1 MTVRQIVR
9 KRGRAR
15 ENLLV
20 ILHDLQKQRCDNA
33 LDHGDLEEL
42 AEVMGLSVAD
52 IVGTASFYSLFSLK
66 PRGRHII
73 RLCDSP
79 PCYIMGEE
87 NLREAIRERLGIDF
101 GETTADGCFTL
112 EPTSC
117 LGACGVAP
125 VMMVDDEIY
134 GNLTRVKVGEILERI
149 QAADSLGAAVSGKE
163 A

>member
-9 KRGRAR
+9 KRGKAR

-20 ILHDLQKQRCDNA
+20 ILHDLQQAREDNS
-33 LDHGDLEEL
+33 LCHQDLEEL
-42 AEVMGLSVAD
+42 SRLMGITVAD
-52 IVGTASFYSLFSLK
+52 IVGTATFYSMFSLT
-66 PRGRHII
+66 PRGRHLI
-73 RLCDSP
+73 RLCESP

-87 NLREAIRERLGIDF
+87 NIRAAIHERLGIDF
-101 GETTADGCFTL
+101 GETTADRCFTL

-134 GNLTRVKVGEILERI
+134 GNLTREKVGQILDRI
-149 QAADSLGAAVSGKE
+149 RADDRQRAAGA
-163 A
+163 

>member
-9 KRGRAR
+9 KRGKAR

-20 ILHDLQKQRCDNA
+20 ILHDLQRAREDNS
-33 LDHGDLEEL
+33 LCREDLEQL
-42 AEVMGLSVAD
+42 SGIMGITVAD
-52 IVGTASFYSLFSLK
+52 IVGTATFYSMFSLT

-87 NLREAIRERLGIDF
+87 NLLAAIRERLGIGF
-101 GETTADGCFTL
+101 GETTADRCFTL
-112 EPTSC
+112 EPSSC

-134 GNLTRVKVGEILERI
+134 GNLTREKVGQILDRI
-149 QAADSLGAAVSGKE
+149 QADDQQRAAGA
-163 A
+163 

>member
-9 KRGRAR
+9 RHGKAR

-20 ILHDLQKQRCDNA
+20 ILHDLQRNRQDNS
-33 LDHGDLEEL
+33 LWREDLEEL
-42 AEVMGLSVAD
+42 SKILGIPVAD
-52 IVGTASFYSLFSLK
+52 IVGTASFYTMFSLK

-73 RLCDSP
+73 RLCESP

-101 GETTADGCFTL
+101 GETTADGSFTL

-134 GNLTRVKVGEILERI
+134 GNLTRVKVGAILERI
-149 QAADSLGAAVSGKE
+149 QAADALGAAVSGKE

>member
-9 KRGRAR
+9 KRGKAR

-20 ILHDLQKQRCDNA
+20 ILHDLQQASEDNSLHRED
-33 LDHGDLEEL
+33 LDELSKIMDITVSDL
-42 AEVMGLSVAD
+42 
-52 IVGTASFYSLFSLK
+52 VGTATFYSMFSLT

-73 RLCDSP
+73 RLCESP

-87 NLREAIRERLGIDF
+87 NLRAAIRERLGIDF
-101 GETTADGCFTL
+101 GETTADRCFTL
-112 EPTSC
+112 EPSSC

-134 GNLTRVKVGEILERI
+134 GNLTREKVGQILDAVRAGDLRH
-149 QAADSLGAAVSGKE
+149 AAGA
-163 A
+163 

>member
-9 KRGRAR
+9 KRGKGR

-20 ILHDLQKQRCDNA
+20 ILHDLQRAREDNS
-33 LDHGDLEEL
+33 LHREDLEEL
-42 AEVMGLSVAD
+42 ARITGLSVAD
-52 IVGTASFYSLFSLK
+52 IVGTASFYSMFSLT

-87 NLREAIRERLGIDF
+87 DIRAAIREQLGIDF
-101 GETTADGCFTL
+101 GETTPDRCFTL
-112 EPTSC
+112 EPSSC

-125 VMMVDDEIY
+125 VMMVDDETY
-134 GNLTRVKVGEILERI
+134 GNLTRAKVGQILEQIR
-149 QAADSLGAAVSGKE
+149 AADQRRAAGA
-163 A
+163 